1 MKLLN
6 LFKFFDFLFTEYNS
20 VFFFCCCSFI
30 LCIILTMLNKFF
42 SIQNKEAEKLFAF
55 ECGFEPLG
63 NTKDLFSIHFFIVG
77 ILFLIFDIE
86 VIFLYP

>member
-1 MKLLN
+1 MNLLN
-6 LFKFFDFLFTEYNS
+6 LNKFFDFLFIEYNS

-30 LCIILTMLNKFF
+30 LCTILTILNKFF
-42 SIQNKEAEKLFAF
+42 SIQNKESEKLFAF
-55 ECGFEPLG
+55 ECGFEPSG

-86 VIFLYP
+86 IIFLYP